1 MACYPYLG
9 CFDRELPVADHWG
22 VKHDVLCAGKDS
34 TYRFVKDVIDELC
47 EIFTDGYFHI
57 GGDEVPK
64 HRWHLCHH
72 CQAKIKEL
80 GLKDEEELQ
89 CYFMNR
95 INDYCKSKGK
105 QAFMWSWDLK
115 DDKLLNEDLGFTKC
129 GDINTGNRPFI
140 DTSASAYYIDLPYG
154 YISLKDT
161 ANHKLYD
168 GNCLGA
174 EAPLWTEYVPD
185 MKKADKMTYPRLG
198 ALAETVWHGD
208 TDYDSFNSVLDY
220 YYSYLDKNGISYSE
234 LQIANPNKFRGF
246 FQNLWFERRQ
256 LTWEGL
262 TNIFD
267 DIKVER
273 LAKKQ

>member
-129 GDINTGNRPFI
+129 GDINTSNAGNESVP
-140 DTSASAYYIDLPYG
+140 
-154 YISLKDT
+154 ISLTYTFDQTSPVITKF
-161 ANHKLYD
+161 
-168 GNCLGA
+168 
-174 EAPLWTEYVPD
+174 EI
-185 MKKADKMTYPRLG
+185 ADKE
-198 ALAETVWHGD
+198 ASNK
-208 TDYDSFNSVLDY
+208 DYVMADNY
-220 YYSYLDKNGISYSE
+220 
-234 LQIANPNKFRGF
+234 GF
-246 FQNLWFERRQ
+246 FFRE
-256 LTWEGL
+256 
-262 TNIFD
+262 D
-267 DIKVER
+267 R
-273 LAKKQ
+273 LCSY